1 MITWMRVELS
11 GLCNCQHCLYER
23 NIIQMA
29 IQRVNKGHKVRLLKW
44 D

>member
-1 MITWMRVELS
+1 MWGIRMNFRRILEKS
-11 GLCNCQHCLYER
+11 NEK

>member
-1 MITWMRVELS
+1 MNFRRILEKS
-11 GLCNCQHCLYER
+11 NEK